1 MDTENRKSALAGALL
16 QEKSVEAHASLS
28 LPNGQS
34 EPATP
39 EAELSRTAETPEV
52 FTVLVGTGQNG
63 RTLVAQ
69 EASHPAG
76 FVMTPNQVT
85 NDFIAQGREEAL
97 GLWIWLQQPDQMSYV
112 TAKGK
117 SNPAK
122 FAVPQ
127 PLTQKEI
134 LERYPKMMSPKKL
147 GKLLTQIK
155 EVTGL
160 YVDVFRDDFTGRQLR
175 TYSPGKRCGATTRTY
190 VNLSPGDTVGT
201 SSDVDL
207 GLVKY
212 SKTKGDPKA
221 EETKVEETRVSG
233 ITGSSQV
240 AIVTRPEYVA
250 SANPPA
256 PRTRSSAPL
265 GSPDVSNE
273 GESYAQTGRVVG
285 QTERVVG
292 QNRPITIEKTQ
303 GITTSPLAKEVPKE
317 VQTDIQQHLHQE
329 VQSRATSSTLAS
341 ESQLECVK
349 ANIEKTAWIW
359 FELLGISGYGEM
371 TKPQATAVINANS
384 NKNEELLSQFKTL
397 QNKKLREKKEKE
409 KEEYFQGIDQQVN
422 DEQVL
427 KELRLYGQ
435 EIPALPRGLSRDQ
448 KVEQVIGRAA
458 LENDPGLQ
466 PSDRFARLMEL
477 REIVSTSQLQGVAK

>member
-1 MDTENRKSALAGALL
+1 MRY
-16 QEKSVEAHASLS
+16 
-28 LPNGQS
+28 
-34 EPATP
+34 
-39 EAELSRTAETPEV
+39 
-52 FTVLVGTGQNG
+52 GTG
-63 RTLVAQ
+63 
-69 EASHPAG
+69 
-76 FVMTPNQVT
+76 
-85 NDFIAQGREEAL
+85 
-97 GLWIWLQQPDQMSYV
+97 
-112 TAKGK
+112 KGK

-122 FAVPQ
+122 FAVAQ
-127 PLTQKEI
+127 PMTREELV
-134 LERYPKMMSPKKL
+134 ERYPKRMSPKKL
-147 GKLLTQIK
+147 RELLTQIE

-160 YVDVFRDDFTGRQLR
+160 YVDEFKDEYTGRPVR
-175 TYSPGKRCGATTRTY
+175 TYSPGKRCGATARTY

-201 SSDVDL
+201 TSDVDL

-256 PRTRSSAPL
+256 PRTRSSAHL

-303 GITTSPLAKEVPKE
+303 GITTSPLAKEVLKE

-329 VQSRATSSTLAS
+329 VQSHATFSTLAS
-341 ESQLECVK
+341 ESQLVCVK
-349 ANIEKTAWIW
+349 ANIEKKEWIW

-371 TKPQATAVINANS
+371 TKRQATDVINAYS
-384 NKNEELLSQFKTL
+384 KKNEELLSQFTTL
-397 QNKKLREKKEKE
+397 KNKKHKEKLE
-409 KEEYFQGIDQQVN
+409 KDKEKYQQLEDQQVN
-422 DEQVL
+422 DDQVL
-427 KELRLYGQ
+427 RELRLYGQ
-435 EIPALPRGLSRDQ
+435 KTPAPPQGLS
-448 KVEQVIGRAA
+448 KEQRIQQAAGKKA
-458 LENDPGLQ
+458 LEDDPGLQ

>member
-1 MDTENRKSALAGALL
+1 M
-16 QEKSVEAHASLS
+16 
-28 LPNGQS
+28 
-34 EPATP
+34 
-39 EAELSRTAETPEV
+39 AETPEV

-97 GLWIWLQQPDQMSYV
+97 GLWIWLQQPNQMSYV

-134 LERYPKMMSPKKL
+134 LERYPKRMSPKKL
-147 GKLLTQIK
+147 GKLLTQIG

-207 GLVKY
+207 WLVKY

-285 QTERVVG
+285 Q
-292 QNRPITIEKTQ
+292 NRPITIEKTQ
-303 GITTSPLAKEVPKE
+303 GITTSPLAKEVLKE

-329 VQSRATSSTLAS
+329 VQSRPTSSTLAT
-341 ESQLECVK
+341 ESQLECVE
-349 ANIEKTAWIW
+349 ANIKKNAGIW

-371 TKPQATAVINANS
+371 TRRQATDVINANS
-384 NKNEELLSQFKTL
+384 NKNEELLSQFTTL
-397 QNKKLREKKEKE
+397 KNKKRKEKVE
-409 KEEYFQGIDQQVN
+409 KDKEEYFQVIGQQVN
-422 DEQVL
+422 DEQEL
-427 KELRLYGQ
+427 RELRLYGQ
-435 EIPALPRGLSRDQ
+435 EIPALPRGLSGEQ
-448 KVEQVIGRAA
+448 KNQQASGRAA
-458 LENDPGLQ
+458 LEANPGLQ